1 MAGTWAKGTTLSIGG
16 TLVGELS
23 DIGGPSRSRDTID
36 VSSHDSANGF
46 REFVGGMRDG
56 GDVSLEGLYTNEVGQ
71 KALNTNYEGN
81 VAQTIIITFPMTPTV
96 TCTFSGI
103 VTAIGNT
110 APYEDKL
117 GFSATIKVSGKPVIT
132 EAVSNNLSALTGIQ
146 QEAGGALTFIPV
158 FAGGT
163 YTYVTSVV
171 TTSTWIKLT
180 PTAALGVI
188 TVQGA
193 IVTSATQS
201 GEIPLGGAGSLTEVK
216 VIVTESGKA
225 PKTYTITVA
234 RA

>member
-1 MAGTWAKGTTLSIGG
+1 MGKSAFGTILSIGG
-16 TLVGELS
+16 TPVGELTS
-23 DIGGPSRSRDTID
+23 IGGPSRSKDTID
-36 VSSHDSANGF
+36 VTHHNSTDAF
-46 REFVGGMRDG
+46 REFVGGLKDG
-56 GDVSLEGLYTNEVGQ
+56 GEVSLEGNYTNEVGQ
-71 KALNTNYEGN
+71 KALNTNYEGD
-81 VAQTIIITFPMTPTV
+81 VAQEIIITFPLTPVV
-96 TCTFSGI
+96 TCTFSGL
-103 VTAIGNT
+103 VTGLEND
-110 APYEDKL
+110 APMEDKL

-146 QEAGGALTFIPV
+146 QEAGGALTFVPA
-158 FAGGT
+158 FAAGT
-163 YTYVTSVV
+163 YTYVTSVN
-171 TTSTWIKLT
+171 TLSNWIKLT

-193 IVTSATQS
+193 IVSSGSQS